1 VTIRELTMEDY
12 PACIAL
18 WERTEGVGLSA
29 ADSPQNVASFLARN
43 PGMSFVAVEG
53 GTIAGALMCGSDGR
67 RGFLY
72 HLAVA
77 REFRRRGI
85 GTGLVERC
93 LSRLRDLG
101 MRKCHIFVMA
111 DNAEGQRFWTRTG
124 WQLRTDLLVF
134 SHDVAQ

>member
-12 PACIAL
+12 GACIAL

-29 ADSPQNVASFLARN
+29 ADSPQNVTSFLARN

-77 REFRRRGI
+77 GEFRRRGI
-85 GTGLVERC
+85 GAKLVERC

-111 DNAEGQRFWTRTG
+111 DNAEGQRFWKRTG

-134 SHDVAQ
+134 SHDVPQ